1 MSYIIQDILKL
12 FIQEY
17 VIMEN
22 ATVVKSVKLIIVCKK
37 LSPSQQRKLREYYRS
52 LLEESNEELM
62 PIRIR

>member
-22 ATVVKSVKLIIVCKK
+22 ATVVKSVKLIIVCQK

-52 LLEESNEELM
+52 LLEENNEELM

>member
-1 MSYIIQDILKL
+1 MSYIIQDILKW

-22 ATVVKSVKLIIVCKK
+22 ATVVKSVKIVVCKK
-37 LSPSQQRKLREYYRS
+37 LSPSQQRKLQEYYRS
-52 LLEESNEELM
+52 LLGESSEELM